1 MTMHYIRR
9 QLKRKLYLNHE
20 LSRQLGDGNLGHPN
34 KSKKI
39 LSAEW
44 PNKNDVMRLGE
55 RPRSLEG
62 KPDHLDLPFAINLY
76 YSMSTISYGKALT
89 IRLSKRLGAAMTA
102 RSFRF
107 NIRVSVLS

>member
-1 MTMHYIRR
+1 MGGRGTVPGDSLCRR
-9 QLKRKLYLNHE
+9 RP
-20 LSRQLGDGNLGHPN
+20 LGQGQGRP
-34 KSKKI
+34 
-39 LSAEW
+39 E
-44 PNKNDVMRLGE
+44 NKNDVMRLGE

>member
-1 MTMHYIRR
+1 MC
-9 QLKRKLYLNHE
+9 LLVVSFLYTYEQYNHTHTH
-20 LSRQLGDGNLGHPN
+20 S
-34 KSKKI
+34 S
-39 LSAEW
+39 

-89 IRLSKRLGAAMTA
+89 VRLSKRLGAAMTA